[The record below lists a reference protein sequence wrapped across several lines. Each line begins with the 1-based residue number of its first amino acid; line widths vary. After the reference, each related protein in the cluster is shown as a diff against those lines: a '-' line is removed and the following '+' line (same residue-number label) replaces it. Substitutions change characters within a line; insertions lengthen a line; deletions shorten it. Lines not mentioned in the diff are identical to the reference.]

1 MSVFDSHVPCNILL
15 QTKFIS
21 AVVHVRTNRETL
33 IQLAPVTG
41 RQWVF
46 RAIDPSWCPIS
57 DFPRRKLMVATKC
70 HDVGCSVVYCNVIL
84 QIFLRKNVLYFW
96 WRTDTTHRYG
106 IVRG

>member
-1 MSVFDSHVPCNILL
+1 
-15 QTKFIS
+15 
-21 AVVHVRTNRETL
+21 
-33 IQLAPVTG
+33 
-41 RQWVF
+41 
-46 RAIDPSWCPIS
+46 
-57 DFPRRKLMVATKC
+57 MVATKC